1 MVVAIVSNDVTLTKG
16 KISAVKIKEIGGR
29 EKLSIISRAF
39 DQIQVFA
46 QMLGGYFG
54 KKEKFE
60 YDKIEMARAYDQIQ
74 AFVHSLGGYSHRER
88 WSRTR

>member
-1 MVVAIVSNDVTLTKG
+1 M
-16 KISAVKIKEIGGR
+16 IKHFESKR
-29 EKLSIISRAF
+29 LLIISGAF

-46 QMLGGYFG
+46 QMLGGYF
-54 KKEKFE
+54 EKREKSE
-60 YDKIEMARAYDQIQ
+60 YNKIEMARAYDQMQ